1 MQADA
6 HGGEGK
12 ILLTLGW
19 MFRARTARRWAFS
32 RGFGIAEALLAI
44 GLIAVALMAL
54 IAQSTVL
61 MGAAQKG
68 DDTSVAGSVARTQL
82 DRIAQAAMLD
92 QPAGQRLAI
101 WNQDNA
107 SVPYLQA
114 SEKVG
119 NTEYT
124 VELFV
129 SNVVNAGTG
138 ATLGSGPTGA
148 ENPKTRL
155 KQLEATVTW
164 WDSKKQEHHG
174 MGKLELRAARLL
186 KVAYEAPP

>member
-1 MQADA
+1 MQRR
-6 HGGEGK
+6 GEGK
-12 ILLTLGW
+12 ILLTLRW
-19 MFRARTARRWAFS
+19 MFRSRAARRWVFS

-54 IAQSTVL
+54 IAQSTML
-61 MGAAQKG
+61 MGAAQKS

-101 WNQDNA
+101 WKQDSSTA
-107 SVPYLQA
+107 PYIQTT
-114 SEKVG
+114 EKVG
-119 NTEYT
+119 NTDYS
-124 VELFV
+124 VEVFV
-129 SNVVNAGTG
+129 TDVVNAKTG
-138 ATLGSGPTGA
+138 APLGSGPTGA

-164 WDSKKQEHHG
+164 WDSKKQERPG
-174 MGKLELRAARLL
+174 MGKLELHAGRLL